1 MTNDE
6 AGSAQIEPPTRGLRP
21 KGSTIRNRTARFGV
35 IAAALAAAV
44 SIAPSAMAAPAPDKD
59 LCKSGGYAGYTNPAT
74 SARFANQGECVSYVN
89 KGGRLTTLLVDVEPG
104 TSNGDSVSVGITG
117 LPPNNR
123 VGGFINWA
131 DEPRMPWRPAGR
143 ADADGSRTVLL
154 ELSSH
159 ACERFP
165 VTFEVYD
172 PATELY
178 VRSDESFTPA
188 RCQA

>member
-1 MTNDE
+1 VIDDK
-6 AGSAQIEPPTRGLRP
+6 AGSAQTETPARVLQP
-21 KGSTIRNRTARFGV
+21 KGSAKRHTTVRLGV
-35 IAAALAAAV
+35 IAAVLAAAM
-44 SIAPSAMAAPAPDKD
+44 SLAPSAMAAPAPDKD
-59 LCKSGGYAGYTNPAT
+59 LCKSGGYADHTNPAT
-74 SARFANQGECVSYVN
+74 GARFANQGECVSYVN

-104 TSNGDSVSVGITG
+104 TSNGDSVSIGITG